1 MFAHTNY
8 TSIRS
13 QRNSNRYDELTSM
26 RLFIENDL
34 YVLSVKGE
42 YEYCHYL
49 YDGTDD
55 RGWGCG
61 YRTLQTII
69 SWIQHNSRTE
79 LTVPSIKKIQEI
91 LVEVS

>member
-1 MFAHTNY
+1 MSEGVFDVWDVPA
-8 TSIRS
+8 
-13 QRNSNRYDELTSM
+13 
-26 RLFIENDL
+26 
-34 YVLSVKGE
+34 KGRGE
-42 YEYCHYL
+42 DVRTKPGKVTYWHY
-49 YDGTDD
+49 GCQGVDD

-79 LTVPSIKKIQEI
+79 LTVPTIKKIQEI

>member
-1 MFAHTNY
+1 MF
-8 TSIRS
+8 S
-13 QRNSNRYDELTSM
+13 
-26 RLFIENDL
+26 RLHESL
-34 YVLSVKGE
+34 PAPGSAVRLSLVAGD
-42 YEYCHYL
+42 YQYCHYL
-49 YDGTDD
+49 YDGQDD